1 MIMNKTI
8 IAPSI
13 LSADFSKMGEEVKRM
28 KDSGADWIHC
38 DVMDGIFVPNITF
51 GPKMVKDIR
60 KVTDLTLDVHLM
72 ITEPIRYIP
81 QFAAAGADYITVH
94 VEATEKVIETLS
106 LIKEYGCKCGV
117 VISPETPAD
126 AVRPYIKECD
136 LVLVMSVHPGF
147 GGQKFIPSALDK
159 LRQIKEM
166 RDELNPKCIIE
177 IDGGI
182 TSQNVNEAKMAG
194 AEAIVAGS
202 AIFGSAKPEATIEEM
217 RK

>member
-1 MIMNKTI
+1 MNKTI

-117 VISPETPAD
+117 VINPETPAD

-147 GGQKFIPSALDK
+147 GGQKFIPSALD
-159 LRQIKEM
+159 KEM

>member
-1 MIMNKTI
+1 MNKTI

-126 AVRPYIKECD
+126 AVKPYIKECD

>member
-1 MIMNKTI
+1 MNKTI

-28 KDSGADWIHC
+28 KDS
-38 DVMDGIFVPNITF
+38 
-51 GPKMVKDIR
+51 
-60 KVTDLTLDVHLM
+60 
-72 ITEPIRYIP
+72 
-81 QFAAAGADYITVH
+81 GADYITVH

-117 VISPETPAD
+117 VIRPETPAD

>member
-1 MIMNKTI
+1 MNKTI

-81 QFAAAGADYITVH
+81 QFAAACADYITVH

>member
-1 MIMNKTI
+1 MNKTI

-60 KVTDLTLDVHLM
+60 KVTDLNLDVHLM

>member
-1 MIMNKTI
+1 MNKTI

-117 VISPETPAD
+117 VINPETPAD

-202 AIFGSAKPEATIEEM
+202 AIFSSAKPEATIEEM

>member
-1 MIMNKTI
+1 MNKTI

-117 VISPETPAD
+117 VISPETPTD

-202 AIFGSAKPEATIEEM
+202 AIFGSSKPEATIEEM

>member
-1 MIMNKTI
+1 MNKTI

-182 TSQNVNEAKMAG
+182 TSQNVNEAKRAG

>member
-1 MIMNKTI
+1 MNKTI

-182 TSQNVNEAKMAG
+182 TSQNVNESKMAG

>member
-60 KVTDLTLDVHLM
+60 KVTDLNLDVHLM

>member
-1 MIMNKTI
+1 MNKTI

-182 TSQNVNEAKMAG
+182 TSQNINEAKMAG

>member
-1 MIMNKTI
+1 MNKTI

-28 KDSGADWIHC
+28 KDSSADWIHC

>member
-1 MIMNKTI
+1 MNKTI

-202 AIFGSAKPEATIEEM
+202 AIFGSANPEATIEEM

>member
-1 MIMNKTI
+1 MNKTI

-182 TSQNVNEAKMAG
+182 TSQNVHEAKMAG

>member
-1 MIMNKTI
+1 MNKTI

-60 KVTDLTLDVHLM
+60 KVTDVTLDVHLM

>member
-1 MIMNKTI
+1 MNKTI

-72 ITEPIRYIP
+72 ITEPIKYIP

>member
-1 MIMNKTI
+1 MNKTI

-182 TSQNVNEAKMAG
+182 MSQNVNEAKMAG

>member
-1 MIMNKTI
+1 MNKTI

-51 GPKMVKDIR
+51 GSKMVKDIR

-81 QFAAAGADYITVH
+81 QFTAAGADYITVH

>member
-1 MIMNKTI
+1 MNKTI

-202 AIFGSAKPEATIEEM
+202 AIFASAKPEATIEEM

>member
-1 MIMNKTI
+1 MNKTI

-72 ITEPIRYIP
+72 ITEPIRYIL

>member
-1 MIMNKTI
+1 MNKTI

-94 VEATEKVIETLS
+94 VEATEKVSETLA
-106 LIKEYGCKCGV
+106 LIKEHGCKCGV

-202 AIFGSAKPEATIEEM
+202 AIFGSADPKATIEEM

>member
-1 MIMNKTI
+1 MNKTI

-51 GPKMVKDIR
+51 GSKMVKDIR

-147 GGQKFIPSALDK
+147 GGQKFIPSALYK

>member
-1 MIMNKTI
+1 
-8 IAPSI
+8 
-13 LSADFSKMGEEVKRM
+13 
-28 KDSGADWIHC
+28 
-38 DVMDGIFVPNITF
+38 
-51 GPKMVKDIR
+51 MVKDIR

>member
-1 MIMNKTI
+1 MNKTI

-13 LSADFSKMGEEVKRM
+13 LSADFSKMGEEVIRM

-202 AIFGSAKPEATIEEM
+202 AVFGSAKPEATIEEM

>member
-1 MIMNKTI
+1 MNKTI

-166 RDELNPKCIIE
+166 RDELNTKCIIE

>member
-1 MIMNKTI
+1 MNKTI

-117 VISPETPAD
+117 VIIPETPAD

>member
-1 MIMNKTI
+1 MNKTI

-51 GPKMVKDIR
+51 GSKMVKDIR

>member
-1 MIMNKTI
+1 
-8 IAPSI
+8 
-13 LSADFSKMGEEVKRM
+13 M

>member
-1 MIMNKTI
+1 MNKTI

-106 LIKEYGCKCGV
+106 LIKKYGCKCGV
-117 VISPETPAD
+117 VINPETPAD

>member
-1 MIMNKTI
+1 MNKTI

-60 KVTDLTLDVHLM
+60 KVTDLPLDVHLM

>member
-1 MIMNKTI
+1 MNKTI

-38 DVMDGIFVPNITF
+38 DVMDGIFVPNITI

-136 LVLVMSVHPGF
+136 LVLVMSVNPGF
-147 GGQKFIPSALDK
+147 GGQKFIESSLAK
-159 LRQIKEM
+159 ISKI
-166 RDELNPKCIIE
+166 RDMIGDRPVE
-177 IDGGI
+177 I
-182 TSQNVNEAKMAG
+182 
-194 AEAIVAGS
+194 
-202 AIFGSAKPEATIEEM
+202 
-217 RK
+217 

>member
-1 MIMNKTI
+1 MNKTI

-202 AIFGSAKPEATIEEM
+202 AILAAQNRKP
-217 RK
+217 R

>member
-1 MIMNKTI
+1 MNKTI

-117 VISPETPAD
+117 VINPETPVD